1 MAYFV
6 NLIGIKVE
14 QTKEHERLYAADI
27 LVVQSGPKLLELDVG
42 KFEVEGLQEFDQ
54 MIWQHEL
61 VVLEAVDREK
71 LLRVEVGFF
80 DSRFE

>member
-1 MAYFV
+1 MYAPV
-6 NLIGIKVE
+6 NERSLGV
-14 QTKEHERLYAADI
+14 HEVK